1 MDFVKIAATFLASTV
16 MELSC
21 FVVLPT
27 SLSLGAFSVKNAH
40 AQSAGVS
47 RMPLTSE
54 MNDYTNA
61 VAQAEPAAKEAAINA
76 FLTRYPYSHAQE
88 DMLEQLMAVYVREP
102 DMKKVTETAN
112 RILAVDPRNLR
123 ALFYVTYATK
133 ERALGANPAEAQ
145 RLLDSAAQ
153 AARIALDAPSRPDYM
168 SEVDFDK
175 LRAVTSPTFYS
186 AIGIDDAA
194 RRDYFGAIENFGME
208 LKAPINIKATE
219 SGFELDDTYHLAQA
233 YEGQTPAD
241 LKNAAWFYTRAAQY
255 SSPETKAQWE
265 AKAEATYL
273 DYHGSMDGY
282 PEVQVLAREN
292 VFPPPEYN
300 PSRTVASR

>member
-1 MDFVKIAATFLASTV
+1 
-16 MELSC
+16 
-21 FVVLPT
+21 
-27 SLSLGAFSVKNAH
+27 
-40 AQSAGVS
+40 
-47 RMPLTSE
+47 MPLTSE

-61 VAQAEPAAKEAAINA
+61 VAQAESAAKEAAINA

-123 ALFYVTYATK
+123 ALLYVTYATK

-282 PEVQVLAREN
+282 PEVQALAREN